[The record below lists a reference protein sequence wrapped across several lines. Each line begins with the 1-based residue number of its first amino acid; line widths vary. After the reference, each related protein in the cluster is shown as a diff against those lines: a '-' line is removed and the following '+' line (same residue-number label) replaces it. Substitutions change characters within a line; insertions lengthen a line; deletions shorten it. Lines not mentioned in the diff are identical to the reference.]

1 MRLRLGFVAYKEKPA
16 DYLFK
21 DMRNPRHEIVYVDRG
36 ALHVVSG
43 GRDLVMEQGELHVF
57 FPGELHSMWAEPR
70 RAPSFL
76 NIEFSGVIPAITSLR
91 YRRFFTTGPER
102 HLLEGLLRERETPQ
116 PYGEELSRC
125 LMSCLLISLLR
136 RAREESVP
144 SKPPPAPARNLG
156 EILVAET
163 KRLIESRLRG
173 PLSLELMARALRVS
187 TSHLSHTFARVE
199 GSGVWSYVLERRVA
213 EAKDLLRNSA
223 LPMKDIVHKA
233 GFSSPQQ
240 FSRVFKERT
249 GASPL
254 EYARSMRPGKVEG

>member
-43 GRDLVMEQGELHVF
+43 GRDFVMEQGELHVF

-70 RAPSFL
+70 RAPSFF
-76 NIEFSGVIPAITSLR
+76 NIEFSGVIPAITRLR

-102 HLLEGLLRERETPQ
+102 HLLEGLLREREAPR

-136 RAREESVP
+136 RAREESAP

-156 EILVAET
+156 ELLVSET
-163 KRLIESRLRG
+163 KRLIENRLPG
-173 PLSLELMARALRVS
+173 PLSLELVARALRVS
-187 TSHLSHTFARVE
+187 TSHLSHTFTRIE
-199 GSGVWSYVLERRVA
+199 GVGVWAYVLKRRVD

-223 LPMKDIVHKA
+223 LSMRDIAGKV
-233 GFSSPQQ
+233 GFSSQQ
-240 FSRVFKERT
+240 HFSRAFKERT
-249 GASPL
+249 GMPPR
-254 EYARSMRPGKVEG
+254 EYARSMRS